1 MGTLI
6 LVAGE
11 NGSGKSRCAENIVA
25 QTTGRRYYIATMQP
39 CSEENLRRVE
49 KHRRQRRDLRFTTLE
64 LPHRVGAAAVEN
76 GSVVLLEDVSNLLA
90 NAMFECGGNEESVYG
105 DIEALLSRCRIL
117 VAVTITGLREEGY
130 DGETAAYI
138 RALNGLNQRLLAR
151 AAAAVTMKDGQPFA
165 EKRELNEII

>member
-90 NAMFECGGNEESVYG
+90 NAMFERGGNEDSVYW
-105 DIEALLSRCRIL
+105 DIEALLSRCCIL
-117 VAVTITGLREEGY
+117 VAVITGLREEGY

-151 AAAAVTMKDGQPFA
+151 AAAALTMKDRQPFA
-165 EKRELNEII
+165 EKGELNEII

>member
-64 LPHRVGAAAVEN
+64 LPHRVGAAAVES

-90 NAMFECGGNEESVYG
+90 NAMFERGGNEESVYG
-105 DIEALLSRCRIL
+105 DIEALLSRCRVL
-117 VAVTITGLREEGY
+117 VAVTITGLCEDGY

-138 RALNGLNQRLLAR
+138 RALNGLNQRLLVR

-165 EKRELNEII
+165 EKGELNEII

>member
-49 KHRRQRRDLRFTTLE
+49 KHRRQRRDLRFTTL
-64 LPHRVGAAAVEN
+64 GAAASSRR
-76 GSVVLLEDVSNLLA
+76 GS
-90 NAMFECGGNEESVYG
+90 
-105 DIEALLSRCRIL
+105 SRK
-117 VAVTITGLREEGY
+117 RE
-130 DGETAAYI
+130 
-138 RALNGLNQRLLAR
+138 RR
-151 AAAAVTMKDGQPFA
+151 AA
-165 EKRELNEII
+165 

>member
-76 GSVVLLEDVSNLLA
+76 GSVGTKIAYTGTLRRCFRAAV
-90 NAMFECGGNEESVYG
+90 F
-105 DIEALLSRCRIL
+105 LSR
-117 VAVTITGLREEGY
+117 
-130 DGETAAYI
+130 
-138 RALNGLNQRLLAR
+138 
-151 AAAAVTMKDGQPFA
+151 
-165 EKRELNEII
+165 